1 VNLQGILTV
10 LVAAACVF
18 AVGVTSTSLD
28 AVETDPGDVINTDW
42 IPTQSNQPTGSS
54 GGGGGGGG
62 GSGGG
67 GGAEV
72 VQGNSESAEIT
83 QTQGSPDE
91 TMDVS
96 AGDVESTVKGG
107 GEKVLTWWQ
116 RLLNFLREYLLH
128 ILVGLAVVGALVVG
142 YIVYRRRYAVESGQ
156 DPKIIYDVDTSNDI
170 YKSWWE
176 MVEMLDVD
184 DRSTKTPQEF
194 AEVAVD
200 EGFDSDAVTELTEI
214 FEKSLYGGKEVTREQ
229 ERKAREAVERIKTEG
244 RKNNRNEA
252 V

>member
-1 VNLQGILTV
+1 MNLQGILTV
-10 LVAAACVF
+10 LVAAACIF

-28 AVETDPGDVINTDW
+28 AVETDPSDVIDTSW
-42 IPTQSNQPTGSS
+42 IPTQDNQPTG
-54 GGGGGGGG
+54 
-62 GSGGG
+62 
-67 GGAEV
+67 GGAELV
-72 VQGNSESAEIT
+72 EGSEESAEIE

-116 RLLNFLREYLLH
+116 RLLNLLREYFLH
-128 ILVGLAVVGALVVG
+128 ILGALAVVGALVVG
-142 YIVYRRRYAVESGQ
+142 YVVYRRRFAGASSQKPTIV
-156 DPKIIYDVDTSNDI
+156 YDVDTSNDV

-184 DRSTKTPQEF
+184 DKSTKTPQEF

-200 EGFDSDAVTELTEI
+200 EGFDPDAATELTEI

-229 ERKAREAVERIKTEG
+229 ERRAREAVERIKAEG

>member
-1 VNLQGILTV
+1 M
-10 LVAAACVF
+10 LVAAACIF

-28 AVETDPGDVINTDW
+28 AVETDPSDVVDTSW
-42 IPTQSNQPTGSS
+42 IPTQNNQPT
-54 GGGGGGGG
+54 GGGGGG
-62 GSGGG
+62 GGG

-72 VQGNSESAEIT
+72 VQGNSESAEMD
-83 QTQGSPDE
+83 QTQGSPTDE

-116 RLLNFLREYLLH
+116 RLLNLLRQYLPQ
-128 ILVGLAVVGALVVG
+128 ILGGLAVIGALVVG
-142 YIVYRRRYAVESGQ
+142 YIVYRRRFAGTGGQ
-156 DPKIIYDVDTSNDI
+156 DPKIIYDVDTSNDV

-176 MVEMLDVD
+176 MVETLDVD
-184 DRSTKTPQEF
+184 DKSTKTPQEF

-200 EGFDSDAVTELTEI
+200 EGFDPDAVTELTEI
-214 FEKSLYGGKEVTREQ
+214 FEESLYGGKEVTREQ
-229 ERKAREAVERIKTEG
+229 ERKAREAVERIKAEG